1 MDLEQFIN
9 QSLTTFHVK
18 VFFSENSLDDLI
30 SYPKEQQKRIL
41 ALIIQRGKKGPL
53 MKPDGLGEP
62 LGGELHRFTKIKPK
76 AMGLRII
83 YRPMRNGWIRMEIIA
98 IGPRDK
104 KKVYRKAAER
114 IVEFREEMKKR

>member
-9 QSLTTFHVK
+9 QSLTTFCVK
-18 VFFSENSLDDLI
+18 VFFSENSWDDLI

-53 MKPDGLGEP
+53 IKPDGPHEP
-62 LGGELHRFTKIKPK
+62 LGGELHGFTKIKPK
-76 AMGLRII
+76 AMGLRIN
-83 YRPMRNGWIRMEIIA
+83 YHPMKNGWVRMDIIA

-104 KKVYRKAAER
+104 KKVYRMAAER
-114 IVEFREEMKKR
+114 IVEFREEMEKR